1 MPDLAKSI
9 YQSYPSMAFAEV
21 AFPSKQNEHFTP
33 ALRTGPSDN
42 VDNIFFRDYQP
53 LSVITPWMR
62 LMASMFTTHVRM
74 ISIGTSYEGRDIP
87 ALRVGISPNLDASEP
102 RKTII
107 ISGGFHAREWI
118 SVSTVTYIAWSLITS
133 YGKSPGI
140 TKLLQEF
147 DFVLIPTVNVDGYVY
162 TWENDRLW
170 RKNRQQTNLRFC
182 RGLDLDH
189 GFGFEWGGTSFSS
202 NPCSESYP
210 GDEPFQAVESHR
222 LAEWAKNESEN
233 NNVNFVGFLDLHS
246 YSQQVLYPYSY
257 SCSANPPSLENL
269 EELGIGLAKAIRIS
283 SGEQYSVA
291 SACEGAVSSKLAGG
305 GKTFRMETGG
315 GSAIDWFYHE
325 MRVRYSYQIKLRDT
339 GSYGFLLPKENIV
352 PTGEEAFNAVKYFGD
367 FLLGNKG
374 IENSLVSELYEI
386 KKPSTAA
393 AEGTGVED
401 EEVVEVEAD
410 NDLEDY
416 NWELRRRRR

>member
-1 MPDLAKSI
+1 
-9 YQSYPSMAFAEV
+9 
-21 AFPSKQNEHFTP
+21 
-33 ALRTGPSDN
+33 
-42 VDNIFFRDYQP
+42 
-53 LSVITPWMR
+53 MR

-74 ISIGTSYEGRDIP
+74 INIGTTYEGRDIP
-87 ALRVGISPNLDASEP
+87 ALRVGVSPNLPQEDEDP

-107 ISGGFHAREWI
+107 ITGGFHAREWI

-147 DFVLIPTVNVDGYVY
+147 DFVLIPTANPDGYVY

-170 RKNRQQTNLRFC
+170 RKNRQQTSLRFC
-182 RGLDLDH
+182 RGLDLDR
-189 GFGFEWGGTSFSS
+189 GFGFEWDGTSYQS

-222 LAEWAKNESEN
+222 LAEWAKNETDN
-233 NNVNFVGFLDLHS
+233 NGVNFVGFLDLHS
-246 YSQQVLYPYSY
+246 YSQQVLYPYAY
-257 SCSANPPSLENL
+257 SCNADPPSLENL
-269 EELGIGLAKAIRIS
+269 EELAMGLAKAIRIS
-283 SGEQYSVA
+283 SGQQYGVA
-291 SACEGAVSSKLAGG
+291 SACEGAVPSKLAPTGG
-305 GKTFRMETGG
+305 VSRMETGG

-339 GSYGFLLPKENIV
+339 GAYGFLLPKENII

-374 IENSLVSELYEI
+374 IESNLVEEMHRGIVSLPEVAKVEEEQL
-386 KKPSTAA
+386 
-393 AEGTGVED
+393 AEED
-401 EEVVEVEAD
+401 ENET
-410 NDLEDY
+410 DY
-416 NWELRRRRR
+416 VAEINWELRRRRR